1 MLDDINK
8 ESSQRMQKTIDAF
21 SSNLRKIR
29 TGRATPDILD
39 SIQIDYY
46 GNETQLKQLANIS
59 VEDSQTLA
67 ISPWEQKF
75 IPEIEQAI
83 LKSNLGLNPI
93 TSGSIVRIPLPH
105 LTEERRIELTKQVRH
120 EEELAKVSIRN
131 IRRDSI
137 QDLKEFLNEKMISE
151 DDFHKG
157 QVNIQTITDDKIK
170 NIESLSEQKQ
180 KELMSF

>member
-1 MLDDINK
+1 VLDEINQ
-8 ESSQRMQKTIDAF
+8 ETNERMQKSINAF

-39 SIQIDYY
+39 GVQIEYY
-46 GNETQLKQLANIS
+46 GTETPIKQLSNIII
-59 VEDSQTLA
+59 EDSQTLA

-83 LKSNLGLNPI
+83 IKANLGLNPI
-93 TSGSIVRIPLPH
+93 TSGSFIRIPLPH
-105 LTEERRIELTKQVRH
+105 LTETRRIELTKQVKH

-137 QDLKEFLNEKMISE
+137 QDLKDFYNEKIISE

-157 QVNIQTITDDKIK
+157 QADIQIITDNMIK
-170 NIESLSEQKQ
+170 NIESLSAQKQ

>member
-1 MLDDINK
+1 MLREANQ
-8 ESSQRMQKTIDAF
+8 ETNQRMQKSIDAF
-21 SSNLRKIR
+21 ASNLRKIR

-39 SIQIDYY
+39 SVLIDYY
-46 GNETQLKQLANIS
+46 GNETPINQLANIT

-83 LKSNLGLNPI
+83 VKANLGLNPI
-93 TSGSIVRIPLPH
+93 TSGSVVRIPLPH
-105 LTEERRIELTKQVRH
+105 LTEERRIELSKQVRH
-120 EEELAKVSIRN
+120 EEEQSKVSIRN

-137 QDLKEFLNEKMISE
+137 QDLRDFLNEKIISE

-157 QVNIQTITDDKIK
+157 QIDIQTITDDMIK
-170 NIESLSEQKQ
+170 KIESLSEQKQ
-180 KELMSF
+180 TELMSF

>member
-1 MLDDINK
+1 MLDEINQ
-8 ESSQRMQKTIDAF
+8 ETNERMQKSINAF

-39 SIQIDYY
+39 GVQIEYY
-46 GNETQLKQLANIS
+46 GTETPIKQLSNIII
-59 VEDSQTLA
+59 EDSQTLA

-83 LKSNLGLNPI
+83 IKANLGLNPI
-93 TSGSIVRIPLPH
+93 TSGSIIRIPLPH
-105 LTEERRIELTKQVRH
+105 LTETRRIELTKQVKH

-137 QDLKEFLNEKMISE
+137 QDLKDFYNEKIISE
-151 DDFHKG
+151 DNFHKG
-157 QVNIQTITDDKIK
+157 QVDIQTITDNMIK
-170 NIESLSEQKQ
+170 NIESLSAQKQ

>member
-1 MLDDINK
+1 MLDELNQ
-8 ESSQRMQKTIDAF
+8 ETNQRMQKSIDAF
-21 SSNLRKIR
+21 ASTLRRIR

-39 SIQIDYY
+39 SVLIDYY
-46 GNETQLKQLANIS
+46 GSETPINQLANIT

-75 IPEIEQAI
+75 IPEIEHAI
-83 LKSNLGLNPI
+83 VKANLGLNPV
-93 TSGSIVRIPLPH
+93 TSGTVIRIPLPH

-120 EEELAKVSIRN
+120 EEEQSKVSIRN

-137 QDLKEFLNEKMISE
+137 QDLRDFLNEKIISE

-157 QVNIQTITDDKIK
+157 QIDIQTITDDMIK
-170 NIESLSEQKQ
+170 KIESLSEQKQ
-180 KELMSF
+180 TELMSF